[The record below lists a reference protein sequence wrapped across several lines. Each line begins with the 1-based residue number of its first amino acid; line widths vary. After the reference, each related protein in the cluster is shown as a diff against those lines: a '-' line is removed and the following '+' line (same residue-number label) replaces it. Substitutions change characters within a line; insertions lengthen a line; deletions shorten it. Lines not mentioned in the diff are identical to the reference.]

1 MKKNKI
7 NILDCTLRDGSYQ
20 NNFQFTKKDNFKISK
35 FLSDAGIN
43 FIEIGHGLGLGAYRN
58 KKYTSFETDM
68 TYIETSL
75 VSKNK
80 NLGVFFLPEFGNM
93 NDIKKAINLGVNFVR
108 VGTEINDFNNTRKYL
123 DTIKSNNSLSCL
135 NLMKTYSSDIIEIIK
150 ISKIVEKWGNVDV
163 LYVVDSAGCMT
174 PIEVANYVK
183 SIKENA
189 NIEVGFHGHNNLGLA
204 NANSIS
210 AIEAGATY
218 VDSSVKGLGRSAG
231 NAQTEILSF
240 VLNKMGI
247 QNDINFF
254 ELMELGEIYI
264 KNIMPNFNSLNSI
277 DIMLGISKIHSSFIP
292 LFQRSS
298 SDYNINIYKLIY
310 EISKQ
315 NLKTINQKNINII
328 AKELS
333 RIEE

>member
-1 MKKNKI
+1 
-7 NILDCTLRDGSYQ
+7 
-20 NNFQFTKKDNFKISK
+20 
-35 FLSDAGIN
+35 
-43 FIEIGHGLGLGAYRN
+43 
-58 KKYTSFETDM
+58 M